1 MEQEAFDRRAGLHF
15 QGIRAG
21 LSCDLLAVYGEQPA
35 VRAIFCHKQHK
46 RIGLIIAAG
55 RDGQRVALQ
64 RGRGLC
70 AQVQRTAGEE
80 HERVRI
86 VRGEIR
92 AVILLP
98 VRKQHGV
105 RSVGADAE
113 LCAVCQF
120 TGDREQ
126 GRGAVDT
133 DIDVVGLAAS
143 GVARDDGRTLNVHPA
158 ARFGVDTAAETGG
171 RVAGDCA
178 AIEVQR
184 AARFDV
190 DRAAIAGIDVVIL
203 NCAAENV
210 DNAAGLDVNRAALAV
225 CDVVAGDLAAV
236 KVQCAVL
243 VNDDRAAGRGRAAG
257 ERDVVD
263 RERAVLHIRDT
274 AGAACDCAAD
284 DLAGFAAIGKHQR
297 RTANEIDLVVAGA
310 DDMYGLVV
318 QAEVERLVLTENQL
332 CVDVGLRIGKIA
344 GGCPSGRD
352 R

>member
-15 QGIRAG
+15 EGIRAG

-35 VRAIFCHKQHK
+35 ARAIFCHKQHK

-55 RDGQRVALQ
+55 RDGQRVA
-64 RGRGLC
+64 RKCGRGLR
-70 AQVQRTAGEE
+70 AQGQRTAGEE

-126 GRGAVDT
+126 GRGAVDA

-158 ARFGVDTAAETGG
+158 ARFDVNAAAEAGC
-171 RVAGDCA
+171 RIAGDRA
-178 AIEVQR
+178 AVEVQR

-190 DRAAIAGIDVVIL
+190 DRAAIAGIDVVVL
-203 NCAAENV
+203 NCTAVNV
-210 DNAAGLDVNRAALAV
+210 DNAAGLDVILKPN
-225 CDVVAGDLAAV
+225 
-236 KVQCAVL
+236 
-243 VNDDRAAGRGRAAG
+243 
-257 ERDVVD
+257 
-263 RERAVLHIRDT
+263 
-274 AGAACDCAAD
+274 
-284 DLAGFAAIGKHQR
+284 
-297 RTANEIDLVVAGA
+297 
-310 DDMYGLVV
+310 
-318 QAEVERLVLTENQL
+318 
-332 CVDVGLRIGKIA
+332 
-344 GGCPSGRD
+344 
-352 R
+352 

>member
-1 MEQEAFDRRAGLHF
+1 M
-15 QGIRAG
+15 
-21 LSCDLLAVYGEQPA
+21 YGEQPTA
-35 VRAIFCHKQHK
+35 RAIFCHKQHK

-55 RDGQRVALQ
+55 RDGQRVARK

-70 AQVQRTAGEE
+70 AQGQRTAGEE

-86 VRGEIR
+86 VRHEIR

-120 TGDREQ
+120 AGDREQ

-143 GVARDDGRTLNVHPA
+143 GVARDDGRTLNVHPVV
-158 ARFGVDTAAETGG
+158 RFDVDAAAEAGC
-171 RVAGDCA
+171 RIAGDRA
-178 AIEVQR
+178 AVEVQR

-203 NCAAENV
+203 NCTAVNV

-225 CDVVAGDLAAV
+225 CDGVAGNFAAV
-236 KVQCAVL
+236 DVQNTLCI
-243 VNDDRAAGRGRAAG
+243 NGHCAAGRCGTAGQLDVIDRKRAI
-257 ERDVVD
+257 
-263 RERAVLHIRDT
+263 LHIRDT
-274 AGAACDCAAD
+274 AGAAFDLAAD
-284 DLAGFAAIGKHQR
+284 DLADFGAVGKHQR
-297 RTANEIDLVVAGA
+297 RTAGEIDLVVAGA
-310 DDMYGLVV
+310 DDVYGLVV
-318 QAEVERLVLTENQL
+318 QAKVERLILTENQFYI
-332 CVDVGLRIGKIA
+332 DVGLRTGKIA
-344 GGCPSGRD
+344 GGCPSSRD